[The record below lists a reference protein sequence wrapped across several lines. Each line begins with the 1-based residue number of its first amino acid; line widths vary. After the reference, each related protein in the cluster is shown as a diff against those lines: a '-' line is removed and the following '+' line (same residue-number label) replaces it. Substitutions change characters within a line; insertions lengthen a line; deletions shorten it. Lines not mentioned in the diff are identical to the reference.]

1 MSSQVELPHINCIAS
16 RSQKGREA
24 NSREIEEESESHTQY
39 LSSLSVHHTG
49 SAEAHSRHCS
59 SLDRSMSA
67 TSRNHSGRRTVS
79 TLSRRPHPSSCSLQN
94 CDYVLILASPPYH
107 TQ

>member
-49 SAEAHSRHCS
+49 SAEAQ
-59 SLDRSMSA
+59 
-67 TSRNHSGRRTVS
+67 S
-79 TLSRRPHPSSCSLQN
+79 TLLFLGPFNVSDISKPLRQTHSVHSITSASSKL
-94 CDYVLILASPPYH
+94 LLTAEL
-107 TQ
+107 